1 MFRILIPSNDAY
13 SPSLYWNLNYKK
25 ALDKLQR
32 IIDEPEVNDYRLDAL
47 IQRFEFTYELAWK
60 LIKAWLEY
68 KGIEAR
74 TPRDCFREAFAAD
87 LIQEGEG
94 WMDML
99 VDRNL
104 TSHTYEEKDAR
115 KIGKNI
121 EEVHFLLLSQLIP
134 AIEERLQ

>member
-1 MFRILIPSNDAY
+1 
-13 SPSLYWNLNYKK
+13 
-25 ALDKLQR
+25 
-32 IIDEPEVNDYRLDAL
+32 
-47 IQRFEFTYELAWK
+47 
-60 LIKAWLEY
+60 
-68 KGIEAR
+68 
-74 TPRDCFREAFAAD
+74 
-87 LIQEGEG
+87 
-94 WMDML
+94 MDML

>member
-1 MFRILIPSNDAY
+1 MTLDRIQGKII
-13 SPSLYWNLNYKK
+13 NYKK

-68 KGIEAR
+68 NGIEAR
-74 TPRDCFREAFAAD
+74 TPRDCFREAFAVD

-104 TSHTYEEKDAR
+104 TSHTYDEEDA
-115 KIGKNI
+115 KNIGKNI
-121 EEVHFLLLSQLIP
+121 EEIHFLLLAELFT
-134 AIEERLQ
+134 AIEERLK